1 MKVNDR
7 SEVLDAVR
15 GIAIAFVVGR
25 HYLPQYN
32 TFGAMGVDLF
42 FVLSGYLIG
51 GVLIDNRDALPSDRV
66 GAGRASW
73 HHRQHHLAVS
83 TSGERDGRRA
93 TFDLN

>member
-1 MKVNDR
+1 VKVNDR

-25 HYLPQYN
+25 HHLPQYN

-51 GVLIDNRDALPSDRV
+51 GILIDNR
-66 GAGRASW
+66 GAPFF
-73 HHRQHHLAVS
+73 HDILLAPRSPHSANLLRNVH
-83 TSGERDGRRA
+83 E
-93 TFDLN
+93 

>member
-1 MKVNDR
+1 VKVNDR

-51 GVLIDNRDALPSDRV
+51 GILIDNRDAPIFSRHSTGAAPS
-66 GAGRASW
+66 AFC
-73 HHRQHHLAVS
+73 QPLILIE
-83 TSGERDGRRA
+83 ERK
-93 TFDLN
+93 

>member
-32 TFGAMGVDLF
+32 TFGAMGVELV
-42 FVLSGYLIG
+42 FVLSGYLTG
-51 GVLIDNRDALPSDRV
+51 GMLMDNRI
-66 GAGRASW
+66 
-73 HHRQHHLAVS
+73 
-83 TSGERDGRRA
+83 
-93 TFDLN
+93 DLN

>member
-15 GIAIAFVVGR
+15 GIAIAFDVRR

-51 GVLIDNRDALPSDRV
+51 GILIDNRIPIE
-66 GAGRASW
+66 
-73 HHRQHHLAVS
+73 
-83 TSGERDGRRA
+83 ERK
-93 TFDLN
+93 